1 MTVDTPPPLPKTPR
15 VSRRRR
21 NTIIIGLAVI
31 PAFFIGLLMALR
43 IVGWVHPF
51 YVPTG
56 AMTPAVAVGD
66 HVMMEGMTFL
76 ARKPRLGDIVV
87 FKTEGIASLPTGQ
100 FYIKRIAGEP
110 GDHVRIAEGKL
121 FINDKQVALSNF
133 RGEIIYDLP
142 PVNAMFTATT
152 NLTVPDGRFFVLGD
166 NATNSFDSR
175 FWGSVPREN
184 IAGRIL
190 FCYWPPQ
197 RFGSVK

>member
-1 MTVDTPPPLPKTPR
+1 
-15 VSRRRR
+15 
-21 NTIIIGLAVI
+21 
-31 PAFFIGLLMALR
+31 
-43 IVGWVHPF
+43 
-51 YVPTG
+51 
-56 AMTPAVAVGD
+56 MTPAVAVGD